1 MKMKRMSTL
10 RAARERRG
18 LRLIDLATLCDVG
31 MATVWNLENGYEQR
45 ASKKTKEKIA
55 AGLGMKEEELFP
67 SI

>member
-1 MKMKRMSTL
+1 MNKL
-10 RAARERRG
+10 REMRENRG
-18 LRLIDLATLCDVG
+18 LRLIDVATQCGVG
-31 MATVWNLENGYEQR
+31 IATIWNIENGYEQR